1 MDLNEE
7 KGVISTP
14 LPNAQAEVFW
24 LAFQA
29 LPADAQQIV
38 RERLLRAE
46 EMPRDLAVE
55 LESWQAA
62 SSEALMS
69 FEDMVRETG

>member
-46 EMPRDLAVE
+46 EMPPDLAVG

-62 SSEALMS
+62 SSEALMN
-69 FEDMVRETG
+69 FEGMVRETE